1 MQHGYEQ
8 KKYKLLSRQRH
19 LQMDVR
25 VLSPPRFFLLRE
37 ALMLVSHGLSLRKKT
52 KHVLQDERENQF
64 LKSELLDTKAY
75 QC

>member
-8 KKYKLLSRQRH
+8 KKYKLLSRVRQ

-37 ALMLVSHGLSLRKKT
+37 ALMLASHG
-52 KHVLQDERENQF
+52 
-64 LKSELLDTKAY
+64 
-75 QC
+75 